1 MSIYIAFYTG
11 GTRVFLNELSAKD
24 LIRSLE
30 TSGVDILME
39 SGGSYSKIASRYET
53 RPTIERIIG
62 PLQSAFVNVAV
73 GTQPT
78 PLPHD
83 GPNEWVFVE
92 KDDSNSLG

>member
-1 MSIYIAFYTG
+1 MSIYIAFYNAG
-11 GTRVFLNELSAKD
+11 RRVFLDEPTAKD

-30 TSGVDILME
+30 TNGVDNLME
-39 SGGSYSKIASRYET
+39 SGGSYSEIASRFET

-62 PLQSAFVNVAV
+62 PLQSAFVNVAA
-73 GTQPT
+73 GTHPT

-92 KDDSNSLG
+92 QDGI